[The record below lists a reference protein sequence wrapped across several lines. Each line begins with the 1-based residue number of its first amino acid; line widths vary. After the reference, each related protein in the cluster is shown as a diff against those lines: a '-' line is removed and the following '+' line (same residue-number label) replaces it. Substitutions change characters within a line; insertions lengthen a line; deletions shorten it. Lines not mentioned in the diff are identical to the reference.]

1 MGSGLLVRA
10 GLLCDSL
17 EHKVPIEGTRAPV
30 RGVAR
35 DLAGACSHRCYKLVE
50 FRFFKMIHLAQRRA
64 VGLPP
69 DEVVVFV
76 QRDRAALRGLV
87 GGGIGREG
95 LARQSLIAHELPK

>member
-35 DLAGACSHRCYKLVE
+35 DLAGVCSHSCYKLVD
-50 FRFFKMIHLAQRRA
+50 FRFVKMMAVALGGG
-64 VGLPP
+64 VGLPAE
-69 DEVVVFV
+69 EVVVFV
-76 QRDRAALRGLV
+76 ERERAA
-87 GGGIGREG
+87 
-95 LARQSLIAHELPK
+95 